1 MLNKKENRDK
11 LTERL
16 QPSEEQEQMMRLRV
30 AMQQMEQGMRFLKS
44 LCSPSLLE
52 NAEEMERRKALYNLL
67 LLRLQGADA
76 AASAST
82 KKSKLSAAAVCMIS
96 SI

>member
-30 AMQQMEQGMRFLKS
+30 AMQQMEQGMALPEELVLTATPR
-44 LCSPSLLE
+44 